1 MSADRVVYSMVV
13 GWVLLVG
20 VLIVLDWLGNP
31 NRGSFRPKGDR
42 RIRPRG
48 LRRVDRTRRRLE
60 DDAAVRATLR
70 DAYGASS
77 MRLSWSGDKEAQV
90 RAVDDS
96 LVVRDL
102 DERVGVVDV
111 GSRELPAIDYTAIDG
126 DPLPNLEEL
135 EPTDDDEAPPPAG
148 PDESEAMAAA
158 ADDGDP
164 ADPDPH
170 DQDPEDP
177 DPGGQDPDEED
188 AAPDPVA
195 ERPVGWR
202 VGVDPLALTSRG
214 TEPAPTTI
222 RQRVW
227 KNFGA
232 QPGWDDDNLER
243 LRAGKPPR
251 RRNPITGKDERAIVD
266 VDTGT
271 ASWGSEPIDPFASA
285 GETDGS

>member
-1 MSADRVVYSMVV
+1 MSADRVVYSMVL

-48 LRRVDRTRRRLE
+48 LRRVDRARRRLE

-135 EPTDDDEAPPPAG
+135 EPTPDDEEPR
-148 PDESEAMAAA
+148 PDGRDDGEETAA

-164 ADPDPH
+164 G
-170 DQDPEDP
+170 DQDPD
-177 DPGGQDPDEED
+177 DDDRGDEEPGDRDRDEDD
-188 AAPDPVA
+188 AAPDPVSD
-195 ERPVGWR
+195 RPVGWR

-214 TEPAPTTI
+214 TEPSPTTI

-227 KNFGA
+227 KNLGT
-232 QPGWDDDNLER
+232 QPGWDDDNIER

-271 ASWGSEPIDPFASA
+271 ASWGSEPIDPFAP
-285 GETDGS
+285 GDETDAS